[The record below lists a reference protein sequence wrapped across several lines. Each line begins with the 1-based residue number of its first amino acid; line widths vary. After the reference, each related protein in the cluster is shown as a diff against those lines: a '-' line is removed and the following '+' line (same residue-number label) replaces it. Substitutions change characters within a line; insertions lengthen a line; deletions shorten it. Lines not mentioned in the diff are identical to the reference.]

1 MGNSL
6 EGHWLGQCASTVG
19 GLGLIPGQETRIE
32 HVVQSGQ
39 NNIKKGERDC
49 LLADR
54 RLFLL
59 FFCLGAY
66 NQDIWT

>member
-1 MGNSL
+1 M
-6 EGHWLGQCASTVG
+6 
-19 GLGLIPGQETRIE
+19 IPGQETRIE

-59 FFCLGAY
+59 FFFVLELIIRTYGHKKLIA
-66 NQDIWT
+66 